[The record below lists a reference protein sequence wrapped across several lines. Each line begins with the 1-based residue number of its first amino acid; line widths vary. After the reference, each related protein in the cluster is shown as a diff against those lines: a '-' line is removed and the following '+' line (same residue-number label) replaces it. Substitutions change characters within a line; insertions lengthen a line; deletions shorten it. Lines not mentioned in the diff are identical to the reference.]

1 MPFANSAVPQLDIAL
16 INWSGWPGFVKG
28 ALFSALDAA
37 ALAIWLSQS
46 RSCGP
51 LPFRLPLLLYFG
63 AMVLSVL
70 HAEIPTAALFYP
82 WQLLRM
88 FLIYLVV
95 VRAASDRSAI
105 QPLLVGLAL
114 GLCLEAGTALYQRI
128 VLVDL
133 QPNGTFS
140 HQNTLGMVSN
150 LVMLPLFA
158 LFLSGRTG
166 WIGPIGT
173 LAGCIASV
181 LTTSRAT
188 VAFGAV
194 GMSLLF
200 LLSLARERT
209 PRKVG
214 IGVAGAL
221 VLAILVPVA
230 IASFAER
237 FTAAPLVAGDY
248 DERAAFIEAASS
260 MLDDH
265 PFGVGANNFVHMAN
279 VGGYYDRAKIS
290 WVAANRQAHVH
301 NTYWLTAAEAGYP
314 GLAALLFLMFLSV
327 KAALACGWRHRED
340 RRGDLL
346 LGLGASLI
354 VVYVHCYYEW
364 IFYNSSVQYVFVY
377 ILGLTAGL
385 AQQLGYWRKA
395 EDEVAVPTAGTAVAV
410 GATQQTPDD
419 EFWGIRR
426 ADPKAAPASGFDRGG

>member
-1 MPFANSAVPQLDIAL
+1 
-16 INWSGWPGFVKG
+16 
-28 ALFSALDAA
+28 
-37 ALAIWLSQS
+37 
-46 RSCGP
+46 
-51 LPFRLPLLLYFG
+51 
-63 AMVLSVL
+63 
-70 HAEIPTAALFYP
+70 
-82 WQLLRM
+82 
-88 FLIYLVV
+88 
-95 VRAASDRSAI
+95 
-105 QPLLVGLAL
+105 
-114 GLCLEAGTALYQRI
+114 
-128 VLVDL
+128 
-133 QPNGTFS
+133 
-140 HQNTLGMVSN
+140 
-150 LVMLPLFA
+150 
-158 LFLSGRTG
+158 
-166 WIGPIGT
+166 
-173 LAGCIASV
+173 V

-188 VAFGAV
+188 VAFGAA
-194 GMSLLF
+194 GLGLLF
-200 LLSLARERT
+200 LLSIMRERT

-214 IGVAGAL
+214 VGIAGAL
-221 VLAILVPVA
+221 ALAFLVPVA
-230 IASFAER
+230 ISSFETR
-237 FTAAPLVAGDY
+237 FADAPLVAGDY

-395 EDEVAVPTAGTAVAV
+395 EDEVVVSAAVPVAGTAVGVA
-410 GATQQTPDD
+410 QQTPDD
-419 EFWGIRR
+419 EFWGIRP
-426 ADPKAAPASGFDRGG
+426 ADSKAAPASSFER